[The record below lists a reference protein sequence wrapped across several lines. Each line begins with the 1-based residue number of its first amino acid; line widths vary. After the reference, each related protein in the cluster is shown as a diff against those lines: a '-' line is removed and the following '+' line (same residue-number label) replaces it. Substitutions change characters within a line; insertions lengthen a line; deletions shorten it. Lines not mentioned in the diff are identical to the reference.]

1 MMNHHSIFD
10 DHFIKQVL
18 EDGLYFGFNQDI
30 LFAKTKAQMQLII
43 KFMNIKWIM
52 VMELQHDTLFHDL
65 K

>member
-18 EDGLYFGFNQDI
+18 EDGLYFGFNQEI

-43 KFMNIKWIM
+43 KYMNIKILDQNRLW
-52 VMELQHDTLFHDL
+52 
-65 K
+65 